1 MRYKRRRSWFM
12 SRFWSPV
19 VGKLHPYVPGEQ
31 PADLNLIKLNTN
43 ENPYGPSPR
52 AIEALQHEIGDRLRL
67 YPNAESD
74 GLRAAIAARY
84 GLTPAHVFLGN
95 GSDEVLAHA
104 FHALFQ
110 HGSPLL
116 FPDVTYSFYPTYC
129 ELYGIPYR
137 TLPVGE
143 DFRIDA
149 SAYAG
154 QGEHAGII
162 IANPNAPTSRAL
174 GLAELERI
182 IQASP
187 RVVLI
192 DEAYVDFGAA
202 SAIPLVERYE
212 NLLVVQTFSK
222 SRSLAGL
229 RVGFAIGQPQLIEA
243 LVRVKNSFNSYPLD
257 RLAQVAALAA
267 WEDQAW
273 FEHTRQKVIAS
284 REKLARGLL
293 GLGFEVLPSATN
305 FLFVRH
311 PGKQAEEL
319 AIALRAK
326 GVLVR
331 YFKKPRIGQYLRI
344 TIGRDDQCE
353 ALLSALEQIG

>member
-1 MRYKRRRSWFM
+1 M

-19 VGKLHPYVPGEQ
+19 VGTLHPYVPGEQ
-31 PADLNLIKLNTN
+31 PADPNLIKLNTN

-52 AIEALQHEIGDRLRL
+52 AIEALRNEIGDRLRL

-74 GLRAAIAARY
+74 ALRQAIAARY
-84 GLTPAHVFLGN
+84 GLTPDHVFVGN

-137 TLPVGE
+137 TIPVGD
-143 DFRIDA
+143 DFSIDA

-154 QGEHAGII
+154 QAEHAGII
-162 IANPNAPTSRAL
+162 FANPNAPTSRAL
-174 GLAELERI
+174 GLVDVERI
-182 IQASP
+182 ITATS
-187 RVVLI
+187 RVVLV

-202 SAIPLVERYE
+202 SAIPLVPRHE

-229 RVGFAIGQPQLIEA
+229 RVGFAVGQPHLIEA
-243 LVRVKNSFNSYPLD
+243 LSRVKNSFNSYPLD
-257 RLAQVAALAA
+257 RLAQAAALAA
-267 WEDQAW
+267 WEDEAW
-273 FEHTRQKVIAS
+273 FEDTRHKVIAS
-284 REKLARGLL
+284 RTRLTQGLIGRG
-293 GLGFEVLPSATN
+293 FSVQPSSTN
-305 FLFVRH
+305 FVFAHH
-311 PGKQAEEL
+311 PARSAEQL
-319 AIALRAK
+319 AIALRAR

-331 YFKKPRIGQYLRI
+331 FFKKPRIDQHLRI
-344 TIGRDDQCE
+344 TVGLPEQCD

>member
-1 MRYKRRRSWFM
+1 M

-19 VGKLHPYVPGEQ
+19 VSKLHPYVPGEQ
-31 PADLNLIKLNTN
+31 PADPNLVKLNTN

-52 AIEALQHEIGDRLRL
+52 AIEALQREIGDRLRL

-74 GLRAAIAARY
+74 TLRQAIAARY
-84 GLTPAHVFLGN
+84 GYTPDHVFMGN

-104 FHALFQ
+104 FHGLFQ

-116 FPDVTYSFYPTYC
+116 FPDVTYSFYPTYA

-137 TLPVGE
+137 TIPVGD
-143 DFRIDA
+143 DFAIDP

-162 IANPNAPTSRAL
+162 LANPNAPSSRAL
-174 GLAELERI
+174 GLADLERI

-202 SAIPLVERYE
+202 SAIPLVQRYE

-222 SRSLAGL
+222 SRSLAGM

-273 FEHTRQKVIAS
+273 FEDTRRKVIAS
-284 REKLARGLL
+284 RDKLTRGLI
-293 GLGFEVLPSATN
+293 GRGFEVIPSATN
-305 FLFVRH
+305 FLFAR
-311 PGKQAEEL
+311 PPAGNAEEL
-319 AIALRAK
+319 AIKLRAK

-331 YFKKPRIGQYLRI
+331 YFKKPRIEQYLRI
-344 TIGRDDQCE
+344 TIGTPEQCD
-353 ALLSALEQIG
+353 ALLAALEQLG

>member
-1 MRYKRRRSWFM
+1 M

-19 VGKLHPYVPGEQ
+19 VGTLHPYVPGEQ
-31 PADLNLIKLNTN
+31 PADPKLIKLNTN

-52 AIEALQHEIGDRLRL
+52 AIEALRQELGERLRL

-74 GLRAAIAARY
+74 ALRAAIAARH

-129 ELYGIPYR
+129 QLYGIPFR
-137 TLPVGE
+137 TLPVDE
-143 DFRIDA
+143 DFSIDP

-162 IANPNAPTSRAL
+162 FANPNAPTGRAL
-174 GLAELERI
+174 PLAEVERI

-187 RVVLI
+187 RVVLV
-192 DEAYVDFGAA
+192 DEAYVDFGAE
-202 SAIPLVERYE
+202 SAISLVERYE

-229 RVGFAIGQPQLIEA
+229 RVGFAIGQPHLIEA

-257 RLAQVAALAA
+257 RLAQVGALAA

-273 FEHTRQKVIAS
+273 FEDTRHKVMAS
-284 REKLARGLL
+284 REKLTQGLLARG
-293 GLGFEVLPSATN
+293 FQVLPSSTN
-305 FLFVRH
+305 FLFARL
-311 PGKQAEEL
+311 PGRSAEQL
-319 AIALRAK
+319 AIQLRAH

-331 YFKKPRIGQYLRI
+331 YFKKPRIDQHLRI
-344 TIGRDDQCE
+344 TVGRPEQCE
-353 ALLSALEQIG
+353 ALLAALEQIG